1 MTCLVALCVATPF
14 MPPPSGVASGAI
26 QGLLAHGVI
35 AALAL
40 WLAREHRS
48 LRGAL
53 HPPAADGEA
62 ARRRVQ
68 SWQSAP

>member
-26 QGLLAHGVI
+26 QGLLAYGVI

-48 LRGAL
+48 
-53 HPPAADGEA
+53 HSPASDGEA
-62 ARRRVQ
+62 ARRWVQ